1 MSKIIAV
8 NAGSSSLKFQLF
20 LMPEEEVIVAGLVER
35 IGFQD
40 SVITIKWD
48 GQKKSETLPIA
59 DHNLAIEKLL
69 HLLVA
74 EGFLNSLDEL
84 SGVGHRIV
92 HGGDK
97 FAASTVITQEVEDTI
112 RSLFDLAPLH
122 NPANLMGVVAFRK
135 ALPHVTNVAVF
146 DTAFHQTMAPEQFL
160 YPLPYE
166 FYEKF
171 QVRRYGFHGTSHL
184 YVSQR
189 AQVLLGN
196 PAHSKIITV
205 HMGNGGSIA
214 AVKDGKSIHTT
225 MGFTPLAGVVM
236 GTRSGD
242 VDPSIVTYLM
252 SKLGLSAEQVIDIFN
267 KKSGLLGVSGISA
280 DSRDIVKAVKEGNTR
295 AALAR
300 QMQVNSVVDWIG
312 SYFVMLGGCDAIIF
326 TAGIGE
332 NDIEF
337 RADVINHV
345 SEALKIKI
353 DLVANNVRGEERVIT
368 TADSAFKAIVIPT
381 NEEIMIARDTYRFL

>member
-20 LMPEEEVIVAGLVER
+20 LMPEEEVVVAGLVER

-69 HLLVA
+69 HLLIA

-97 FAASTVITQEVEDTI
+97 FASSTIITDEVEDTI

-135 ALPHVTNVAVF
+135 ALPTVKNVAVF

-166 FYEKF
+166 FYEKY

-189 AQVLLGN
+189 AQELLGR

-252 SKLGLSAEQVIDIFN
+252 GKLGLSAEQVIDIFN

-312 SYFVMLGGCDAIIF
+312 SYFVMLGGCDALVF

-345 SEALKIKI
+345 SEALKITI
-353 DLVANNVRGEERVIT
+353 DPVANNVRGEERVIT
-368 TADSAFKAIVIPT
+368 TPDSAFKAFVIPT

>member
-196 PAHSKIITV
+196 PTHSKIITV

>member
-20 LMPEEEVIVAGLVER
+20 RMPEEEVIVAGLVER

-40 SVITIKWD
+40 SIITVKWD
-48 GQKKSETLPIA
+48 GQKKSETLPIV
-59 DHNLAIEKLL
+59 DHNVAIEKLL

-74 EGFLNSLDEL
+74 DGFLSSLDEL
-84 SGVGHRIV
+84 TGIGHRIV
-92 HGGDK
+92 HGGDR
-97 FAASTVITQEVEDTI
+97 FATSTVITTEVEDTI

-122 NPANLMGVVAFRK
+122 NPANLMGVVAFKK
-135 ALPHVTNVAVF
+135 ALPNVTNVAVF
-146 DTAFHQTMAPEQFL
+146 DTAFHQTMAQEQFL

-184 YVSQR
+184 FVSQR
-189 AQVLLGN
+189 AQELLGR
-196 PAHSKIITV
+196 PATSKIITV

-214 AVKDGKSIHTT
+214 AVKNGKSIHTT

-280 DSRDIVKAVKEGNTR
+280 DSRDILKAAKEGNHR

-300 QMQVNSVVDWIG
+300 SMQINSVVDWIG
-312 SYFVMLGGCDAIIF
+312 SYFVMLGGCDAIVF

-337 RADVINHV
+337 RAEVINRI
-345 SEALKIKI
+345 SEALKIKV
-353 DLVANNVRGEERVIT
+353 DMVANNVRGEERVIT
-368 TADSAFKAIVIPT
+368 TADSAFKCFVIPT
-381 NEEIMIARDTYRFL
+381 NEEIVIARDTLRLM

>member
-20 LMPEEEVIVAGLVER
+20 RMPEEEVIVAGLVER

-40 SVITIKWD
+40 SIITVKWD
-48 GQKKSETLPIA
+48 GQKKSETLPIV
-59 DHNLAIEKLL
+59 DHNVAIEKLL

-74 EGFLNSLDEL
+74 DGFLSSLDEL
-84 SGVGHRIV
+84 TGIGHRIV
-92 HGGDK
+92 HGGDR
-97 FAASTVITQEVEDTI
+97 FATSTVITTEVEDTI

-122 NPANLMGVVAFRK
+122 NPANLMGVVAFKK
-135 ALPHVTNVAVF
+135 ALPNVTNVAVF
-146 DTAFHQTMAPEQFL
+146 DTAFHQTMAQEQFL

-184 YVSQR
+184 FVSQR
-189 AQVLLGN
+189 AQELLGR
-196 PAHSKIITV
+196 PATSKIITV

-214 AVKDGKSIHTT
+214 AVKNGKSIHTT

-242 VDPSIVTYLM
+242 VDPSIVTFLM

-280 DSRDIVKAVKEGNTR
+280 DSRDILKAAKEGNHR

-300 QMQVNSVVDWIG
+300 SMQINSVVDWIG
-312 SYFVMLGGCDAIIF
+312 SYFVMLGGCDAIVF

-337 RADVINHV
+337 RAEVINRI
-345 SEALKIKI
+345 SEALKIKV
-353 DLVANNVRGEERVIT
+353 DMVANNVRGEERVIT
-368 TADSAFKAIVIPT
+368 TADSAFKCFVIPT
-381 NEEIMIARDTYRFL
+381 NEEIVIARDTLRLM

>member
-20 LMPEEEVIVAGLVER
+20 RMPEEEVIVAGLVER
-35 IGFQD
+35 IGFVD
-40 SVITIKWD
+40 SIITIKWN
-48 GQKKSETLPIA
+48 GQKKSETMPIA

-74 EGFLNSLDEL
+74 DGFLSSLSEL
-84 SGVGHRIV
+84 TGVGHRIV

-97 FAASTVITQEVEDTI
+97 FASSTIITQEVEDTI

-122 NPANLMGVVAFRK
+122 NPANLMGVVAFKK
-135 ALPHVTNVAVF
+135 ALPNVKNVAVF
-146 DTAFHQTMAPEQFL
+146 DTAFHQTMAAEQFL

-184 YVSQR
+184 FVSQR
-189 AQVLLGN
+189 AQALLGN
-196 PAHSKIITV
+196 PAKSKIITV

-242 VDPSIVTYLM
+242 VDPSIVTFLM
-252 SKLGLSAEQVIDIFN
+252 NKLSLSAEQVIDIFN
-267 KKSGLLGVSGISA
+267 KKSGLLGISGVSA
-280 DSRDIVKAVKEGNTR
+280 DSRDVLKATKEGNPR

-300 QMQVNSVVDWIG
+300 SMQINSIVQWIG
-312 SYFVMLGGCDAIIF
+312 SYYVLLGGCDALVF

-337 RADVINHV
+337 RAEILNRI
-345 SEALKIKI
+345 SEALKISV
-353 DLVANNVRGEERVIT
+353 DPVANNVRGEERVIT
-368 TADSAFKAIVIPT
+368 TPTSAFKAFVIPT
-381 NEEIMIARDTYRFL
+381 NEEIVIARDTLRLI